1 MPDLEL
7 DTARIYYERAGS
19 GDPPLVLVHGY
30 TCAHADWNRQVAH
43 FAPRHAVATC
53 DLRAHGKS
61 SGNAQDCTIETYGRD
76 VAALMSALD
85 LSPAVL
91 VGHSMGCRVVLEAY
105 RQAPAR
111 VAGLVLI
118 DGSLLG
124 TDPQAADAMRS
135 HMIATGGEAFARA
148 LFSEALLPAT
158 AEAEQIMQRA
168 VRFPEA
174 VSMRLFPAMIAWE
187 WRAMAEALASV
198 QVPLLAI
205 QSTHL
210 NAERKRVRLEPG
222 QSSPWLDLVRS
233 LVPAARIE
241 IVPGAGHFT
250 MIDAPSVQPAAG
262 RVHRGHELASQRALA
277 ASFFGEGSGPP
288 VCPATVTL
296 GSATEYSLSPCG
308 RGRAGAR
315 SRGPAL
321 RGCDRE
327 GARGPRPCERR
338 HPLSPCGRG
347 RG

>member
-1 MPDLEL
+1 MPYREL

-19 GDPPLVLVHGY
+19 GDPAVVLVHGY
-30 TCAHADWNRQVAH
+30 TCAHDDWSRQVAH
-43 FAPRHAVATC
+43 FAPRHTVVTC

-61 SGNAQDCTIETYGRD
+61 SGDAQDCTIETYGRD
-76 VAALMSALD
+76 VAAVMNALH

-135 HMIATGGEAFARA
+135 HIAATGGEAFARA

-174 VSMRLFPAMIAWE
+174 VTLRLFPAMIEWE
-187 WRAMAEALASV
+187 ARTMADALASV
-198 QVPLLAI
+198 RVPLLAI
-205 QSTHL
+205 QSTYL
-210 NAERKRVRLEPG
+210 NAERKRTRLAPG

-233 LVPAARIE
+233 LVPDARIE
-241 IVPGAGHFT
+241 IVPAAGHFT
-250 MIDAPSVQPAAG
+250 MIDAPDACNRLLAEFAAG
-262 RVHRGHELASQRALA
+262 VS
-277 ASFFGEGSGPP
+277 
-288 VCPATVTL
+288 
-296 GSATEYSLSPCG
+296 
-308 RGRAGAR
+308 
-315 SRGPAL
+315 
-321 RGCDRE
+321 
-327 GARGPRPCERR
+327 
-338 HPLSPCGRG
+338 
-347 RG
+347 